1 MLWVTVIVFCLVP
14 WYYVNKWL
22 FRLLFIRLIMRDI
35 GRGVNT
41 CLDGLKMRLST
52 LKEEKGGQ
60 ANE

>member
-1 MLWVTVIVFCLVP
+1 MLWFAIIVFCSIT

-22 FRLLFIRLIMRDI
+22 FRLLFVRLIMREL

-41 CLDGLKMRLST
+41 CLDGLKMRLLA